1 MKGIIFDMDGTMVD
15 NMMVHHRAWQQKLG
29 EWGLPMELEEVMEK
43 VHGINEEILERL
55 FGDRFTPAERKKLA
69 LEKEE
74 AYRQIY
80 KPQLRLIDGLPELLD
95 SLHRE
100 GVPMG
105 VGSAAPPENVDFVL
119 DNLQIRHHFQ
129 AIKHS
134 KDVEKGK
141 PHPEIYHKVA
151 AAMGVNVSDTLIFED
166 SPVGAEAGQRAQ
178 ARVIV
183 ITTTHKE
190 AEFQHLTAVE
200 RFIQD
205 FRGLTPGNLLA

>member
-15 NMMVHHRAWQQKLG
+15 NMMVHHRAWQQKLA

-55 FGDRFTPAERKKLA
+55 FGDRFTPEERRKLA
-69 LEKEE
+69 FEKEE
-74 AYRQIY
+74 AYRQIF
-80 KPQLRLIDGLPELLD
+80 KPQLRLIDGLPELLED
-95 SLHRE
+95 LHQR
-100 GVPMG
+100 GIPMG
-105 VGSAAPPENVDFVL
+105 VGSAAPPENVDFVMDTL
-119 DNLQIRHHFQ
+119 EIRHYFQ

-141 PHPEIYHKVA
+141 PDPEIYHKVA
-151 AAMGVNVSDTLIFED
+151 AAMGLEAADTVVFED
-166 SPVGAEAGQRAQ
+166 SPVGAEAGQRAD
-178 ARVIV
+178 ASVIV

-200 RFIQD
+200 RFIED
-205 FRGLTPGNLLA
+205 FRGLTPEGLAS